1 MPIHYPKS
9 FFKLLSVG
17 FLLAVL
23 PLIIGLLINTVAI
36 QRLSTQSQRAIYDA
50 ARVTH
55 AARELSET
63 ANSLERVAQQSV
75 VLKDPTL
82 WESYLALHQRFVN
95 ASAQLG
101 ELSLEL
107 SMRVELSA
115 LQQEEQQLNAHLVK
129 IGIGAVG
136 APDAAIRYA
145 DISDTAQK
153 LLMRS
158 SKVIDKEA
166 ESLRVLA
173 EKTETQV
180 KRQLFLLLPLSIFI
194 VAGFTYLLAKP
205 IAQLE
210 QGIRDLGE
218 RRLDA
223 RIEVN
228 GPDDLKQLGDQLDWL
243 RLRLVQ
249 LEEQKSRF
257 LRHISHE
264 LKTPLTALREGSDLL
279 AEEIA
284 GPLTEKQ
291 REIVRILRQHSL
303 DLQQLIEDLLRH
315 GESEFQQTP
324 LKLQPVKPREVLAK
338 VIDKQRL
345 TMTARHIKVDMK
357 VDDFVLRTDP
367 ERLRIVFDNLLS
379 NAIKYS
385 PSSGTITVSATNNNS
400 HALLSVIDEG
410 PGVADEDLDNLF
422 DPFYRGQAVAAGV
435 VKGSGLG
442 LSITKEHV
450 LTLGGEINVGKG
462 QGHFTVKLPLN
473 L

>member
-1 MPIHYPKS
+1 MNIHYPKS

-36 QRLSTQSQRAIYDA
+36 QQLSTQSQRAIYDA
-50 ARVTH
+50 ARVAH

-63 ANSLERVAQQSV
+63 ANSLERAAQQSV
-75 VLKDPTL
+75 ILQDITL
-82 WESYLALHQRFVN
+82 WESYLTLHHRFVN
-95 ASAQLG
+95 ASAQLEG
-101 ELSLEL
+101 LPLESFMRQELAE
-107 SMRVELSA
+107 
-115 LQQEEQQLNAHLVK
+115 LQQEEQQLNSYLMK
-129 IGIGAVG
+129 IGIDALE
-136 APDAAIRYA
+136 APDAAIRYV
-145 DISDTAQK
+145 DIADTARQ
-153 LLMRS
+153 LLTRS
-158 SKVIDKEA
+158 SRMIDKEA

-173 EKTETQV
+173 AQTETQV

-194 VAGFTYLLAKP
+194 VAGFTYLLARP

-228 GPDDLKQLGDQLDWL
+228 GPDDLKQLGDRLDWL

-279 AEEIA
+279 AEKIA

-291 REIVRILRQHSL
+291 HEIVRILRQHSL
-303 DLQQLIEDLLRH
+303 DLQRLIEDLLRH
-315 GESEFQQTP
+315 GESDFHQTP
-324 LKLQPVKPREVLAK
+324 LKLQSVKPGEVVEK
-338 VIDKQRL
+338 VIDKQCL
-345 TMTARHIKVDMK
+345 TMTSRNINLEMK
-357 VDDFVLRTDP
+357 IDDFVMRTDP

-379 NAIKYS
+379 NAIKFS
-385 PSSGTITVSATNNNS
+385 PLGGTIIVSATKDGS
-400 HALLSVIDEG
+400 DALFSVIDDG
-410 PGVADEDLDNLF
+410 PGVADEDLDSLF

-450 LTLGGEINVGKG
+450 LTLGGEITVGRGKG
-462 QGHFTVKLPLN
+462 IFTVRLPLN

>member
-101 ELSLEL
+101 ELSLES

-145 DISDTAQK
+145 DIADTAQK